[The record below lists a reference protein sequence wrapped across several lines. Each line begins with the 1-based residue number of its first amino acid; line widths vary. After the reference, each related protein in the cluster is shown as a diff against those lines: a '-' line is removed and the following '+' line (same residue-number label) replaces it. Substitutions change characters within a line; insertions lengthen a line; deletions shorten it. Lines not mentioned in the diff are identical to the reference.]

1 METNDN
7 ENKMTQN
14 LLDSINSPKREVH
27 SNTCLPQ
34 DTREISNK
42 NLTLNKKQLEKEQ

>member
-7 ENKMTQN
+7 ENKMTPN
-14 LLDSINSPKREVH
+14 LLDSTSSHKREVH

-34 DTREISNK
+34 ETRETSNE
-42 NLTLNKKQLEKEQ
+42 NLTLN

>member
-14 LLDSINSPKREVH
+14 LLDSINSPKRDIAIHVY
-27 SNTCLPQ
+27 L
-34 DTREISNK
+34 
-42 NLTLNKKQLEKEQ
+42 KKQEKYPIKT